1 MKDIDEQQDI
11 AEINKLHQE
20 LQELATDALDRAIH
34 LGELLSKA
42 KNRVP
47 HGQWLPWLTR
57 NVAFSDRTARNYM
70 RIFENRAALK
80 SANVSDLGEAYQL
93 LVLQSQSAIKTDAA
107 PMTRADRR
115 PRTKRVMRPFSS
127 CLRLMEERREV
138 EHSAFYQLWPLV
150 DRNYFLPCGF
160 AYVFCQ
166 RPIKPVIFELLEHLG
181 APARTTRNRKD
192 RREKIGRNP

>member
-107 PMTRADRR
+107 PMTRAEA
-115 PRTKRVMRPFSS
+115 KRLDKAIIHGFNKI
-127 CLRLMEERREV
+127 LELKV
-138 EHSAFYQLWPLV
+138 EL
-150 DRNYFLPCGF
+150 
-160 AYVFCQ
+160 
-166 RPIKPVIFELLEHLG
+166 IELH
-181 APARTTRNRKD
+181 K
-192 RREKIGRNP
+192 